1 MRGRRRGLGIRL
13 ACSPEARRLVPLL
26 LNIPRRVSPPGLLP
40 SAPDARTAAAPSSAS
55 ARGSSPEASASRAPG
70 CRVHSFMESEGA
82 VPLAWRP
89 IHHPDHICIS

>member
-40 SAPDARTAAAPSSAS
+40 SAPDAQHS
-55 ARGSSPEASASRAPG
+55 GCPELRLSKGLQP
-70 CRVHSFMESEGA
+70 
-82 VPLAWRP
+82 
-89 IHHPDHICIS
+89 